1 LHLMKDAI
9 IGSIRGVRRRPSEAA
24 QCTLSKPEASWANP
38 MQAGQTRCKL
48 GKPDA
53 IRDDPDAP
61 RRAQAHPGAPIR
73 TQAHADPSRRKQE
86 RTALK
91 TLAFPNDLRRAPR
104 DDWP

>member
-1 LHLMKDAI
+1 MH
-9 IGSIRGVRRRPSEAA
+9 SE
-24 QCTLSKPEASWANP
+24 
-38 MQAGQTRCKL
+38 QTRCKR

-73 TQAHADPSRRKQE
+73 TQAHADPSRRKQA